1 MDLKKFLADYVTYQ
15 SVSSDFT
22 LENGM
27 AGARKYLIGFFND
40 LAIEA
45 REVKF
50 GKHAAIFAKTAQKS
64 DKPTILVYGHYDVQ
78 PADDVELWT
87 SDPFI
92 LTEKDGRW
100 YARGASDN
108 KGCHSAVLVA
118 IHDLMTTKRELP
130 VNLKFILE
138 GEEEIGSCS
147 MPQFL
152 RSMKDELTAD
162 FALVVDTCSLD
173 KGNIVITTGLRGIVG
188 CEVKL
193 KGQDHD
199 LHSGYGGCLL
209 NPIGALVDLC
219 SVLHTTEGLVNVP
232 GFYDEVAPPYDWE
245 REQMKH
251 LPMLNDELKESLGI
265 KHFKLPHGDFSAAE
279 TIRFLPTLEFN
290 GIRGG
295 FQGTGIK
302 TIIPSY
308 ASVKISCRLVPNQ
321 NAEKIKNLLAET
333 ITNLCPK
340 EMALEIKFEQTSNP
354 YLFDAHDDKNEML
367 SRATKIAED
376 GIKSTFGNPPL
387 YLREGGSIGLVSMLK
402 EILGIDS
409 LLIGLSTAKDN
420 IHAPDESVE
429 IAMLERGRNFFREF
443 FSKF

>member
-1 MDLKKFLADYVTYQ
+1 MDLKKFLADYITCQ
-15 SVSSDFT
+15 SVSSDPA
-22 LENGM
+22 LESGM
-27 AGARKYLIGFFND
+27 VGARKYLIGFFNG
-40 LAIEA
+40 LAIEV

-50 GKHAAIFAKTAQKS
+50 EKHAAIFAKTVQRP

-87 SDPFI
+87 SNPFI
-92 LTEKDGRW
+92 LTERDGRW

-108 KGCHSAVLVA
+108 KGCHSAVLMA
-118 IHDLMTTKRELP
+118 IHDLMTTKQELP

-147 MPQFL
+147 IPQL
-152 RSMKDELTAD
+152 LHSMRDELTAD

-173 KGNIVITTGLRGIVG
+173 KENIVITTGLRGIVG

-219 SVLHTTEGLVNVP
+219 SALHTPGGLVDVP
-232 GFYDEVAPPYDWE
+232 GFYDEVVSPHDWE
-245 REQMKH
+245 REQMKR
-251 LPMLNDELKESLGI
+251 LPILDDELQKSLGI
-265 KHFKLPHGDFSAAE
+265 GHFKLPNGDFSAAE

-321 NAEKIKNLLAET
+321 NAEKIKNLLAEK
-333 ITNLCPK
+333 ITNLCPR
-340 EMALEIKFEQTSNP
+340 EMLLEMKFEQALNP
-354 YLFDAHDDKNEML
+354 YLFDVRNSKSETL
-367 SRATKIAED
+367 SRAIKIAED
-376 GIKSTFGNPPL
+376 GIQSTFGNLPL

-420 IHAPDESVE
+420 IHAPNESVE
-429 IAMLERGRNFFREF
+429 IAMLEKGRSFFREF